1 MQEFFAKHRIRPQKI
16 AIAVSGGADSL
27 ALVLMTKEELGVFGY
42 EIVALTVNHGLRPS
56 AAQEAEYVA
65 NIMKQHGIEH
75 HILTW
80 QGTKPVTNV
89 EDTARKARYLLLTE
103 WCHQHNIGVLL
114 TAHHQ
119 NDQAE
124 TFLIRLARGSGLDG
138 LCCIREISQNNGIT
152 ILRPLLQTPPQQ
164 LRDFL
169 QQRHIEWVEDE
180 SNTDSQYL
188 RNRIRKFL
196 PLLTAQTGIDAKCL
210 AETAFRLQSAEEYIE
225 QQLQQAIQADVHF
238 LAGNVAYFKHTL
250 FLQWPQEIRF
260 RLIAELCRQT
270 YIPRAESVLNVIAAI
285 AKLPFKG
292 QTLGGKEIFCAYK
305 NIWIVPELCAKRKAS
320 RDAWKNFIEN
330 HKQYEFL
337 KIPHKARIAILES
350 EEKNLD
356 L

>member
-1 MQEFFAKHRIRPQKI
+1 MQKFFAKHHIKPQKI
-16 AIAVSGGADSL
+16 AVAVSGGADSL
-27 ALVLMTKEELGVFGY
+27 ALVLMMKEEMTVFGY

-56 AAQEAEYVA
+56 AAQEAAYVA
-65 NIMKQHGIEH
+65 DIMQKHKIEH
-75 HILTW
+75 HILMW
-80 QGTKPVTNV
+80 RGKKPTSNI
-89 EDTARKARYLLLTE
+89 EETARKARYHLLTE
-103 WCHQHNIGVLL
+103 WCNLHNIAVLL

-124 TFLIRLARGSGLDG
+124 TFLMRLSRGSGLDG

-210 AETAFRLQSAEEYIE
+210 AKTAIRLQSAEQYIE
-225 QQLQQAIQADVHF
+225 QQLQKIIQSDIYF
-238 LAGNVAYFKHTL
+238 LTDSVVYFKHSV
-250 FLQWPQEIRF
+250 FIQWPSEIKF
-260 RLIAELCRQT
+260 RVIAKLCRQD
-270 YIPRAESVLNVIAAI
+270 YIPRADRVLNAI
-285 AKLPFKG
+285 SAMSKLPFNG
-292 QTLGGKEIFCAYK
+292 LTLGNKEIFYAHD
-305 NIWIVPELCAKRKAS
+305 NIWIVPELCSKHKPS
-320 RDAWKNFIEN
+320 RTAWKEFIQK
-330 HKQYEFL
+330 HKQYALL
-337 KIPHKARIAILES
+337 KVPHKARIAIMKS